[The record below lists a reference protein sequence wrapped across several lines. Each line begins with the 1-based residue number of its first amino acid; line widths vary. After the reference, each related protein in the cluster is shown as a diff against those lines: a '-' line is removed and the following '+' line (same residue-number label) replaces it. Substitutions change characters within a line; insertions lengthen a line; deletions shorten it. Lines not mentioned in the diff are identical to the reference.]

1 MDVARSANALALP
14 RRKPL
19 PLAFWLHSILGFK
32 LSLFLGFVCLT
43 GTIATVSHEIEWLY
57 KPQLRASAVVAE
69 PAWGTMWNQAQ
80 AAFPDARLTGIGSFD
95 RDDAAY
101 FVKSVGAE
109 DRAGQSFDIYVDP
122 GTSRVT
128 GHEAGRSFQD
138 FMRALHY
145 YLFAPAW
152 IAMYATTAL
161 GFVLVASLVT
171 GLITYKKFWRGLW
184 RSPRWRRGARAA
196 VGDLHRLVG
205 LWSVWFA
212 FLIGITSVWYFV
224 EHAGLELNTSPPTLD
239 TTAQDRPVSGAQI
252 DRWVTLAREQMPG
265 LHVTAIALPYEPGDP
280 AIVQGQWRAALVRER
295 TNAVYI
301 DPATDRVVGQRVAHE
316 LGIGERIVHT
326 ADPLH
331 FGTFGGLAVKLI
343 WVIFGLLLT
352 GMAASGAWLYAKRI
366 RIAVGNPL
374 SHQLFDYLGSWK
386 WPSLA
391 LVCAVPPIAFLFW

>member
-1 MDVARSANALALP
+1 MDVARSATALATP

-57 KPQLRASAVVAE
+57 KPQVRASAVVGE
-69 PAWGTMWNQAQ
+69 PEWGAMWDNAQ
-80 AAFPDARLTGIGSFD
+80 AAFPDARLAGIGSFD

-101 FVKSVGAE
+101 FVKSISAE
-109 DRAGQSFDIYVDP
+109 DRSGQTFDIYVDP
-122 GTSRVT
+122 GTNTIT
-128 GHEAGRSFQD
+128 GHEIGRSFQD

-145 YLFAPAW
+145 YLFAPTW

-171 GLITYKKFWRGLW
+171 GLVTYKKFWRGLW
-184 RSPRWRRGARAA
+184 RWPRWRRGARAA
-196 VGDLHRLVG
+196 IGDLHRLVG

-212 FLIGITSVWYFV
+212 FLIGITSIWYFV
-224 EHAGLELNTSPPTLD
+224 EHAGVDLNTPPPKVQAEAPGT
-239 TTAQDRPVSGAQI
+239 PVSGEKV
-252 DRWVTLAREQMPG
+252 DRWVALARQRMPG
-265 LHVTAIALPYEPGDP
+265 LHVTAIALPYEAGDP

-295 TNAVYI
+295 TNAIYI
-301 DPATDRVVGQRVAHE
+301 DPATDRVVGQRFAHK
-316 LGIGERIVHT
+316 LGIGERIVHS

-331 FGTFGGLAVKLI
+331 FGTFGGLAVKFL
-343 WVIFGLLLT
+343 WVVFGLMLT
-352 GMAASGAWLYAKRI
+352 GMAATGAWLYAKRM
-366 RIAVGNPL
+366 RIAVDNVV
-374 SHQLFDYLGSWK
+374 SHRLFDYLGGWK

-391 LVCAVPPIAFLFW
+391 LVFAVPPIAFLTW